1 MKNPAHARLRRP
13 WDGSP
18 SLVFVTMS
26 AALLAGCGQAD
37 RAAQSNSPEM
47 PDAAATRAAE
57 AQARLESS
65 PGGQVVLRAI
75 DAAGG
80 LETWYGTPTS
90 AYGWEYANVGS
101 DIQFKS
107 NLVADNASRR
117 VYHDLVTLGSYGS
130 AEPVD
135 AGFAWDGSEAWIW
148 PAEIDRVNPRF
159 WASTGYYFSSIPFVL
174 ADPGVTYQEMADEEL
189 DGTAY
194 DMVRVGYEEGV
205 GDASDTYT
213 LYVDKETDRL
223 VAIRYTVT
231 FGGRPARG
239 ETLFYY
245 NDYVTVDGLTV
256 PTHFVG
262 HQFADGEKGDFRNEA
277 WVTDISFR
285 EPFNEARLTM
295 PEGGRIQGLPPG

>member
-1 MKNPAHARLRRP
+1 MKNPASVWHPVRLV
-13 WDGSP
+13 S
-18 SLVFVTMS
+18 VTMI
-26 AALLAGCGQAD
+26 AGLLASCGQAD
-37 RAAQSNSPEM
+37 RAAPSSPPET
-47 PDAAATRAAE
+47 PDPAANMAAE
-57 AQARLESS
+57 AHTRLESS

-75 DAAGG
+75 NAAGG
-80 LETWYGTPTS
+80 LEAWYAAPTS

-101 DIQFKS
+101 NIQFKS

-117 VYHDLVTLGSYGS
+117 VYHRLVTLGDHGA
-130 AEPVD
+130 AEPID
-135 AGFAWDGSEAWIW
+135 ARFAWDGSDAWIW
-148 PAEIDRVNPRF
+148 TAEIDRVNPRF

-174 ADPGVTYQEMADEEL
+174 ADPGVTYQVLPDEEL

-194 DMVRVGYEEGV
+194 DMVKVGYEEGI

-223 VAIRYTVT
+223 AAIRYTVT

-262 HQFADGEKGDFRNEA
+262 HQFADGKKGDFRNEA
-277 WVTDISFR
+277 WVTDISFH
-285 EPFNEARLTM
+285 EPFDESQLVM
-295 PEGGRIQGLPPG
+295 PEGGRVQDMPG